1 MSPRLPLVFILT
13 LTTLISVSARM
24 QTAGSVQA
32 QASPTRIAV
41 KSGSV
46 TLEAWMWRPQG
57 SGPFP
62 AVLVNHGSGR
72 TREELKRLGPYERLA
87 ETIGPVFARHGYVL
101 LYLFRRGVG
110 PSINLGDNAIEQMN
124 EAAATHGQDARN
136 ALQMKLL
143 EGSEMSD
150 AVAALTRLR
159 QLPDVDP
166 LRVALI
172 GHSFGGW
179 VGAWSVHNA
188 GFRPKLFI
196 GIGADAE
203 LAKDGPPL
211 LMLFGRFDYFGLQA
225 PTNAQ
230 VVISPWSEHI
240 LEFADPVLVNAGV
253 KAACATVGKPVPAA
267 PTAWLWRFTGLVLGI
282 AGALVLV
289 FRLPELH
296 PRLARTR
303 RYLVPAVLL
312 IALGLTL
319 GPWLGVTPQ
328 LRRIPRQLVLLPVI
342 WLALAG
348 LNRLRLPRWSLAVA
362 TGILALAC
370 LAIARHLALSL
381 IHI

>member
-172 GHSFGGW
+172 GHSFGGSLTVLMCEHEPSLRAAVIFS
-179 VGAWSVHNA
+179 VGGYSWDRSADLRGRLLQAIQRTSVPM
-188 GFRPKLFI
+188 FFI
-196 GIGADAE
+196 HAANDYSLNPGKALDLE
-203 LAKDGPPL
+203 LARL
-211 LMLFGRFDYFGLQA
+211 
-225 PTNAQ
+225 
-230 VVISPWSEHI
+230 
-240 LEFADPVLVNAGV
+240 
-253 KAACATVGKPVPAA
+253 GKPH
-267 PTAWLWRFTGLVLGI
+267 
-282 AGALVLV
+282 
-289 FRLPELH
+289 RLKIYP
-296 PRLARTR
+296 
-303 RYLVPAVLL
+303 
-312 IALGLTL
+312 
-319 GPWLGVTPQ
+319 
-328 LRRIPRQLVLLPVI
+328 PVGQTVEDGH
-342 WLALAG
+342 AFP
-348 LNRLRLPRWSLAVA
+348 NNSVA
-362 TGILALAC
+362 TWEPDVFAFLDPYM
-370 LAIARHLALSL
+370 RK
-381 IHI
+381 